1 MTVLIFQGAAS
12 ATTPLASSTAQPE
25 QHAKRA
31 ADPRRESTVLFKGFS
46 ASSAE
51 SGLLEIDEIADI
63 NGSPEVFRQ
72 QQAAPLSNP
81 FPPNSS
87 PHFSQSTLEVTSH
100 SSDATGNQAA
110 SFSPTAA
117 VREDRNHTDRLADIP
132 VSHISTS
139 GAAQQSQ
146 MHQQQHQQ
154 LQQGQE
160 MQLQQQQQK
169 AYSTQLQQQAQVQQ
183 QQQQGQDMQLH
194 DHHYRH
200 QQQQQEQE
208 PIRPLQHR
216 QMQQAQQ
223 QPLQH
228 AIGQTPAAADSVQAE
243 LLEHAADL
251 PDREH
256 DSGTVPALDV
266 ERSSPRLQALAAA
279 NLPAGDDGN
288 EQGSDFTMQ
297 QAQQEQTLLH
307 NVAGTSSPKEVRFGH
322 KHVLCSHHTS
332 FGEDVYKC
340 MFLLPQL
347 TWTAS
352 QLSQRWLLTHRQTQH
367 YCDLASGHFQV
378 NFCCLFH
385 TGLH

>member
-81 FPPNSS
+81 FLPDSS
-87 PHFSQSTLEVTSH
+87 PHFPQSTLEVTSH
-100 SSDATGNQAA
+100 SSDANLATDATGNQAA

-117 VREDRNHTDRLADIP
+117 VREDRNHTDKLADIP
-132 VSHISTS
+132 VSQG
-139 GAAQQSQ
+139 GAAQQPQ

-160 MQLQQQQQK
+160 MQLQQQQQQQE
-169 AYSTQLQQQAQVQQ
+169 AYSTQLQQQVQVQQ

-194 DHHYRH
+194 DHHYHH

-228 AIGQTPAAADSVQAE
+228 AIGQTPAAAGSVQAA
-243 LLEHAADL
+243 LLEQAADL

-288 EQGSDFTMQ
+288 EQGLGFTMQ
-297 QAQQEQTLLH
+297 QAQQDQTSLH
-307 NVAGTSSPKEVRFGH
+307 NVAGTSSPKEVCFGH
-322 KHVLCSHHTS
+322 KVYSMCIISHH
-332 FGEDVYKC
+332 
-340 MFLLPQL
+340 
-347 TWTAS
+347 
-352 QLSQRWLLTHRQTQH
+352 
-367 YCDLASGHFQV
+367 
-378 NFCCLFH
+378 
-385 TGLH
+385 